1 MSKIDILP
9 GKLRGI
15 VTVPGSKSAAHRAII
30 CAGLARGKTLIENV
44 DLCDDII
51 ATLGGIS
58 ALGAKAEKKGNNIVI
73 TGIGAGEHRDFV
85 PRIDCK
91 ESGSTARFLMPVVL
105 AVAGA
110 GRFTGSKG
118 LAKRP
123 FDVYFDIFKL
133 HGIKYTQNL
142 PGFDLKLAGRFKG
155 GNFTLPGN
163 VSSQFITGLL
173 FALPLCRGNS
183 EITLTTP
190 LQSAGYVDMTL
201 DILADF
207 SIEIKNINYQ
217 VFKIKG
223 GQAYKTP
230 EKYFVEGDFS
240 AAANYFV
247 ADALGCD
254 IKIKGLNINSKQPD
268 REVLNILAHMGCE
281 IVGEKGLL
289 SVKPTELKA
298 VEFSG
303 ENCPDILPVLSLALC
318 FGKGRGKITNCQRLK
333 IKECDRL
340 TGTARLIKSLGG
352 NINCDESTIY
362 TSYTE
367 SLTRGDLTVYGDH
380 RMRMLAAMCSTVAKG
395 KISIDN
401 TECVAKSYPNFWA
414 DFKSLGGK
422 INGC

>member
-1 MSKIDILP
+1 M
-9 GKLRGI
+9 
-15 VTVPGSKSAAHRAII
+15 
-30 CAGLARGKTLIENV
+30 
-44 DLCDDII
+44 
-51 ATLGGIS
+51 
-58 ALGAKAEKKGNNIVI
+58 
-73 TGIGAGEHRDFV
+73 
-85 PRIDCK
+85 
-91 ESGSTARFLMPVVL
+91 
-105 AVAGA
+105 
-110 GRFTGSKG
+110 
-118 LAKRP
+118 
-123 FDVYFDIFKL
+123 
-133 HGIKYTQNL
+133 
-142 PGFDLKLAGRFKG
+142 
-155 GNFTLPGN
+155 
-163 VSSQFITGLL
+163 
-173 FALPLCRGNS
+173 
-183 EITLTTP
+183 
-190 LQSAGYVDMTL
+190 
-201 DILADF
+201 
-207 SIEIKNINYQ
+207 
-217 VFKIKG
+217 
-223 GQAYKTP
+223 
-230 EKYFVEGDFS
+230 EGDFS

-289 SVKPTELKA
+289 SVKPADLKA

-352 NINCDESTIY
+352 NINCDESSIY

-367 SLTRGDLTVYGDH
+367 GLTRGDLTVYGDH